1 MCLTH
6 RVVNDTGEHYCG
18 ESPEIEDD
26 KCKEYEKLVEQGV
39 CRYVSMVARTM
50 SEDPEMDKYW
60 KGKKVRGSWGQTV
73 IYACKFDDGT
83 GNCKKLKLRGCEQI
97 GSTCIKQIDGKC
109 VKWRQKYR
117 C

>member
-50 SEDPEMDKYW
+50 SEDPETDNIRWINTGKARKYEA
-60 KGKKVRGSWGQTV
+60 RG
-73 IYACKFDDGT
+73 D
-83 GNCKKLKLRGCEQI
+83 R
-97 GSTCIKQIDGKC
+97 
-109 VKWRQKYR
+109 R
-117 C
+117 